1 MKVEVPVNMK
11 FVEGAKSFGGT
22 KVYSK
27 QQALDY
33 FRKAQ
38 EVSTKPFIYLSA
50 GVSNAEFTESL
61 ELAAESGVKFNGV
74 LCGRATWKD
83 GIAVYAKQGADAFK
97 AWLQDQGVKNINNVN
112 DRLRAATPWHVAY
125 GVATADALA

>member
-1 MKVEVPVNMK
+1 MN
-11 FVEGAKSFGGT
+11 
-22 KVYSK
+22 
-27 QQALDY
+27 Y

-38 EVSTKPFIYLSA
+38 EVATRPFIYLSA
-50 GVSNAEFTESL
+50 GVSNAEFTEGL

-83 GIAVYAKQGADAFK
+83 GIPVYAKQGPDAFR

-112 DRLRAATPWHVAY
+112 DRLK
-125 GVATADALA
+125 VATSWHSIYDV